1 MERVGRK
8 LTAGLALA
16 LAIVLALFAGFIYF
30 VQTYYGEWSTSTS
43 EGSQTGGQTSGQPT
57 SSGKVGLGV
66 IVEYADGRVQAIDP
80 SQIQFTLF
88 PLTVYCSGEPIK
100 RVTWVVYV
108 YLDWDGELTC
118 LELKGPIK
126 ATAGSV
132 TLRTENMWKKT
143 SVNMQMSN
151 VKKADYFEMW
161 RMWLDDVDIEAAL
174 GSGTYRIVATAN
186 VTAIATFSTG
196 VTSTKSAAVQA
207 GIEVQIVAAGLKAML
222 VDIQTSALRG

>member
-1 MERVGRK
+1 MRK
-8 LTAGLALA
+8 ITGWVVAVLFLALMLIIGVVFYVA
-16 LAIVLALFAGFIYF
+16 THEVH
-30 VQTYYGEWSTSTS
+30 YGGVEAPSG
-43 EGSQTGGQTSGQPT
+43 EGTGNVA

-143 SVNMQMSN
+143 GVNMQMS
-151 VKKADYFEMW
+151 KSKRPTTLRCGGCGLTTSILRLPW
-161 RMWLDDVDIEAAL
+161 EAEPI
-174 GSGTYRIVATAN
+174 G
-186 VTAIATFSTG
+186 
-196 VTSTKSAAVQA
+196 
-207 GIEVQIVAAGLKAML
+207 
-222 VDIQTSALRG
+222 